1 MHAIKMTVLLA
12 LLSLLVGCGADTT
25 KDNQQQNTKFT
36 KISTSNEISQKPS
49 NRAKEILHQDEKITA
64 VHAVNTS
71 KAMLI
76 AIEIKH
82 HKRFRLAQ
90 IRKEKTKE
98 MKNEFP
104 DMKVELSTDRKII
117 LELRALEDNLQKGSV
132 SKKKLEKELK
142 AIIELSKEQT

>member
-1 MHAIKMTVLLA
+1 MQAIKITVLLA

-25 KDNQQQNTKFT
+25 EDNQQQNTELT
-36 KISTSNEISQKPS
+36 KISTTNEISQQPS
-49 NRAKEILHQDEKITA
+49 NQAKEILQQDKDITA

-71 KAMLI
+71 KQILI
-76 AIEIKH
+76 GIEIKH

-104 DMKVELSTDRKII
+104 DMKVELSTDKKII
-117 LELRALEDNLQKGSV
+117 LELRSLEDSLQEGSV
-132 SKKKLEKELK
+132 SEKKLEKELK